1 MFDYSFRPTP
11 RIRRSQSSKKNEPST
26 PTPTSSPKTPTGRP
40 TRPAPQPPPRPK
52 PRHPPPSPPA
62 FKDKIPSVKN
72 GTDKEETVL

>member
-11 RIRRSQSSKKNEPST
+11 PRRTKSVRKNEPTT
-26 PTPTSSPKTPTGRP
+26 PTTASSPKTPTGRP

-72 GTDKEETVL
+72 GTNNEETIL